1 MKKLQAQRD
10 LLRDALQDL
19 DQELKKLRASKK
31 ELEQNLRAD
40 SGKFNTVKEQES
52 RLRNLMT
59 LFMKKEDILLQKK
72 TKAKEKLEAVSKKID
87 KVKTVQREL
96 QGL

>member
-52 RLRNLMT
+52 RLRNLMA